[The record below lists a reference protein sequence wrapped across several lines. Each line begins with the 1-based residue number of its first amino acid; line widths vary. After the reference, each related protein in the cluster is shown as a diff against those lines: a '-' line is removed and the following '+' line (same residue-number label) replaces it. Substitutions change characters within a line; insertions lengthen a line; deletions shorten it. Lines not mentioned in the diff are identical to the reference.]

1 MPVRIQLR
9 RGTSAQWVSSNPI
22 LAQGEMG
29 LELDTGKFKFGDGS
43 TPWILLNYP
52 ASQYLMGLN
61 DVQAVSLDDGAVLV
75 YDISINKWVP
85 QTQLNKQSMDGG
97 FF

>member
-1 MPVRIQLR
+1 MPVKIQLR
-9 RGTSAQWVSSNPI
+9 RGTAVQWTSSNPI

-29 LELDTGKFKFGDGS
+29 LEVDTGKFKFGNGS
-43 TPWILLNYP
+43 TAWNLLTYP
-52 ASQYLMGLN
+52 ASHYLLGLN
-61 DVQAVSLDDGAVLV
+61 DVLAISPDDGSVLV
-75 YDISINKWVP
+75 FDISINKWVP

>member
-1 MPVRIQLR
+1 MPIRIQLR
-9 RGTSAQWVSSNPI
+9 RGTAAQWNSFNPV

-29 LELDTGKFKFGDGS
+29 LEIDTGKFKFGDGATAWVS
-43 TPWILLNYP
+43 LNYP
-52 ASQYLMGLN
+52 ASQYLLGLN
-61 DVQAVSLDDGAVLV
+61 DVQAISPDDGAVLV